1 MTFNTKPKH
10 GTTERERRRRNGAL
24 LLTIDDE
31 IGDLI
36 AVASI
41 REQVRMFGVDR
52 VRGL

>member
-1 MTFNTKPKH
+1 MNNVQTK
-10 GTTERERRRRNGAL
+10 TTPRNDQRRRRTGSL
-24 LLTIDDE
+24 LLSSIDDE

-41 REQVRMFGVDR
+41 REQARLFGLDR